1 MGAKVWLGI
10 DAHQDTVMI
19 AVLVGEEQEPRETVR
34 LPNDPKRIKRFVERW
49 AETGEIRACYEAS
62 GGGYVLQRWM
72 RDWGYSCEVV
82 APSLIPQ
89 RPGHKRKHDRYDARE
104 LARHYRSGDLV
115 VVRVPSEAEERV
127 RDVVRCRERFRKEI
141 LQSRHSVTKFLA
153 RRGLIWQEKSRWTKK
168 HWDWIRGF
176 ARDGVLPAEDRLVLS
191 EYVALLE
198 YKISR
203 RDELDR
209 VIEEM
214 ALRPAYKEAVA
225 HIGCFRG
232 FDTHSSM
239 VLATEIV
246 DFRRFQPAKLM
257 SFVGLVPSEES
268 SGKRER
274 RGAITKAGNSHCRH
288 VLVQAA
294 WSYQHPP
301 RVGAKLKR
309 RQQGQPPEVVA
320 HAWKAQHR
328 LHKLFKR
335 VAAKRGKQVA
345 TVAVARELVGFIW
358 AVMQHVEAGERTASS
373 GMRQAA

>member
-1 MGAKVWLGI
+1 M
-10 DAHQDTVMI
+10 
-19 AVLVGEEQEPRETVR
+19 RE
-34 LPNDPKRIKRFVERW
+34 
-49 AETGEIRACYEAS
+49 
-62 GGGYVLQRWM
+62 
-72 RDWGYSCEVV
+72 WGYSCEVI

-115 VVRVPSEAEERV
+115 AVRVPSEAEERV
-127 RDVVRCRERFRKEI
+127 RDVVRCRERFGKEI

-153 RRGLIWQEKSRWTKK
+153 RRGLVWREKSRWTKK
-168 HWDWIRGF
+168 HWDWLRGL
-176 ARDGVLPAEDRLVLS
+176 AREGVLPAEDRLVLR
-191 EYVALLE
+191 EYLALLE
-198 YKISR
+198 YKIGR

-214 ALRPAYKEAVA
+214 ALRPAYKDAVGC
-225 HIGCFRG
+225 IGCFRG
-232 FDTHSSM
+232 FDTHSGM
-239 VLATEIV
+239 VLASEIV
-246 DFRRFQPAKLM
+246 DFRRFQPTKLM

-301 RVGAKLKR
+301 HVGAALKR

-335 VAAKRGKQVA
+335 VSAKRGNPVA
-345 TVAVARELVGFIW
+345 AVAVARELAGFIW
-358 AVMQHVEAGERTASS
+358 AAMQSVQTLEDAESS